1 MATIIDLTRMLAGPF
16 ATQALGDLGHRIIK
30 VEEARVGD
38 ATRRHPPYRKDIS
51 AYFFS
56 ANRNKESVILD
67 LKHPE
72 GRKVFLDLVR
82 KADAVI
88 ENFRPGVMEG
98 IALSY
103 ADLCAA
109 NPAIILVSISG
120 FGSYGPLR
128 DNVSF
133 DVVAQ
138 AMSGAMAV
146 TTPDPG
152 EPIKPAIP
160 LGDLSG
166 GLYGAQ
172 ALLQALLERKVT
184 GRGCHKEV
192 SLFDGLIA
200 MSGRLGEQ
208 YLLADRGDE
217 QPAMPFPN
225 GVFPTADGHVAL
237 AAYTDDAFAA
247 LARVLAQPGWTA
259 DPRLSSIEGRSK
271 NRSIIERQLRASL
284 VARAT
289 ADWVAAFSAA
299 GVPAASLATIDQ
311 VMART
316 DLARNGMILMLDHPI
331 AGPMPAFGNP
341 VMRRPAYRAGNS
353 PSPRHGQHT
362 RSVLS
367 EFLGYGDAEID
378 RLIAAKAASD
388 LVPEV
393 QM

>member
-1 MATIIDLTRMLAGPF
+1 MAIIIDLTRMLAGPF
-16 ATQALGDLGHRIIK
+16 ATQVLGDLGHRIIK

-38 ATRRHPPYRKDIS
+38 ATRRHPPYKKNIS

-67 LKHPE
+67 LKQAD
-72 GRKVFLDLVR
+72 GRKVFLDLVS

-98 IALSY
+98 IKLSY
-103 ADLCAA
+103 DDLRAV
-109 NPAIILVSISG
+109 NPAIVLVSITG

-138 AMSGAMAV
+138 AMSGSMAV

-172 ALLQALLERKVT
+172 ALLQGLLERRVT

-192 SLFDGLIA
+192 SLFDGLVA

-208 YLLADRGDE
+208 YLLADRADE
-217 QPAMPFPN
+217 RPALLFPN
-225 GVFPTADGHVAL
+225 GLFATGDGHIAL

-247 LARVLAQPGWTA
+247 LAQVLRQPGWAA
-259 DPRLSSIEGRSK
+259 DPRLASIEKRWE
-271 NRSIIERQLRASL
+271 NRALIEPRLR
-284 VARAT
+284 T
-289 ADWVAAFSAA
+289 ALGQRPSGEWLQAFAAA
-299 GVPAASLATIDQ
+299 GVPATGLATIDRLMQ
-311 VMART
+311 RD
-316 DLARNGMILMLDHPI
+316 DLARSGMILTMDHPV
-331 AGPMPAFGNP
+331 AGPLPAFGNP
-341 VMRRPAYRAGNS
+341 IRREPAYRGSNH

-362 RSVLS
+362 RGVLS
-367 EFLGYGDAEID
+367 GFLGYPDAEID
-378 RLIAAKAASD
+378 RLIAIKAISD
-388 LVPEV
+388 LVPEA

>member
-38 ATRRHPPYRKDIS
+38 ATRRHPPFHKNIS

-67 LKHPE
+67 LKHPD

-88 ENFRPGVMEG
+88 ENFRPGVMDSIG
-98 IALSY
+98 LSF
-103 ADLCAA
+103 ADLQAV

-138 AMSGAMAV
+138 AMSGSMAV

-184 GRGCHKEV
+184 GQGCHKEV
-192 SLFDGLIA
+192 SLFDGLVA

-208 YLLADRGDE
+208 YLLAERTDE
-217 QPAMPFPN
+217 RPALLFPN
-225 GVFPTADGHVAL
+225 GVFGTADGHIAL
-237 AAYTDDAFAA
+237 AAYTDQAFAA
-247 LARVLAQPGWTA
+247 LAGVLRRPSWAA
-259 DPRLSSIEGRSK
+259 DPRFATIEGRSK
-271 NRSIIERQLRASL
+271 NRVAIEADLRAAL
-284 VARAT
+284 AARPSSE
-289 ADWVAAFSAA
+289 WLAAFAA
-299 GVPAASLATIDQ
+299 ASVPATRLRTIDQ
-311 VMART
+311 LMQCD
-316 DLARNGMILMLDHPI
+316 DLAQNGMILTMDHPV
-331 AGPMPAFGNP
+331 AGPLPAFGNP
-341 VMRRPAYRAGNS
+341 IKRKPAYRPGND
-353 PSPRHGQHT
+353 PAPRHGQHT
-362 RSVLS
+362 RSVLAGL
-367 EFLGYGDAEID
+367 LGYPPAEIE
-378 RLIAAKAASD
+378 RLIAAKAISD
-388 LVPEV
+388 LVPEA